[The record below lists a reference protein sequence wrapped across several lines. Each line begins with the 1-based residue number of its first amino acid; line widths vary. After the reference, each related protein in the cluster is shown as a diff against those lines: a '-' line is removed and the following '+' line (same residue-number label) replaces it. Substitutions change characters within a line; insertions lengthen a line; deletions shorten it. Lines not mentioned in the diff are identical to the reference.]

1 MTKKISNYKGKKS
14 GYVALAMAA
23 ILLSAVFTA
32 AIPSSAAQLPP
43 GPPNPPVD
51 VTETSSLRVYGEGDL
66 GPDESYGPKGQMIYD
81 NWSDPFDPTVL
92 QKDSITFNPA
102 IILWDGQESAMSAG
116 SDNIHEKKFLRIWY
130 EPQHVY
136 TKPEYCHPTIEVEST
151 YMLIDRQDWIPTSG
165 RENVTYFKFP
175 IVEIPGQTGVGAF
188 ENNLSEV
195 EPLRANVV
203 RLALVKPNA
212 KVSLYNKTTN
222 GTIRIQK
229 TYTMD
234 PGETVQFLDF
244 KLQYKYIVVKD
255 KTHYVKV
262 KMWYAGNYEDD
273 TEVLTVLGQYDDG
286 SPDAANADT
295 FFKRHMERYPTSSHS
310 YADLRTWYACFED
323 EIVSGVGSKVEITVG
338 KEISASDTFYV
349 NGVRYDVPAIE
360 VVNKT
365 DDLGVPGYEFKYITL
380 RTPLPKCPDL
390 APGEF
395 GEVLDDGKISSQW
408 IVCVPPST
416 ALPLNPPFNQLDGYK
431 MVDDINVVL
440 WEPLKHTDQWPV
452 GDPSGN
458 PGTEYFPL
466 AERYLTMQNPPIPWL
481 TYFKAIPIDTDGD
494 MNPPMPNDPQI
505 WLGPY
510 DPANLT
516 VQQLEKWIAYD
527 LDERMVDVY
536 KPLQVV
542 YIDETEEPR
551 YSTDLLE
558 ILNET
563 LYYNKE
569 PYENWT
575 KFDIQTLP
583 DRYTEFVLPELP
595 DVETPYWSKTGD
607 YLVTT
612 SLLAPNSETTDT
624 NFIDP
629 TENLPR
635 VAFAYDV
642 DYEETPY
649 LDRVEWLGNGLDIYV
664 NMWGSSSSIRIY
676 GETDC
681 GPVIGYDTRGRALP
695 YPYWQDPFDP
705 TTLEK
710 DSITFNPIIWEW
722 DGNEYPMSADSIDI
736 DEKIFLRTWYEP
748 EHKYSKNKIWDN
760 DRNYTRPTIELETT
774 YMLIDKQEKRPIS
787 GKANYT
793 FLVFPIAEDEST
805 EDIPG
810 LELLENPNSEAD
822 RPNVVTLALV
832 NGTVNNAYNKTAN
845 GTIRL
850 QKTYKL
856 DMGDKVQF
864 LDHKLTFVGIVVHN
878 DCYYA
883 KVKVDY
889 AGNRVDDTGA
899 TVVLATYD
907 DGSTYDSDPHAIT
920 WFKRHSETYD
930 TVNMRHPDI
939 TWYARLENYD
949 PSYDWAEITVGKEL
963 KFNDTFYVDGVRY
976 DIPAIE
982 VIDTSNDITAD
993 AFKYITLRT
1002 PYPKCIATGTPEV
1015 PDDGII
1021 SSQWIVCVPPYVP
1034 LPLLPPFNMDHTLI
1048 DDIDVVLWEPLKMP
1062 PGATWPCGNPSGN
1075 LGTEYFPL
1083 AERYLTMQYPPAA
1096 WLTYFRAVPIDTDN
1110 DISYPVIPNDPQLW
1124 AGPYYPG
1131 NVTAQVSGCW
1141 EVGVCGKTMPVPT
1154 PGNFTIF
1161 DKDHWIALDVNER
1174 IIAEPYN
1181 PLEVIYVEELIEPR
1195 YSTNLLEILNEPG
1208 EGTMYLKEN
1217 WTKYDIQTLP
1227 DQYTEFVLPKDEAHA
1242 DEPLMNDYLITSSF
1256 LAPNANGDLIGTL
1269 SSLNRFAFVF
1279 DAFDSLEK
1287 TGLYVNE
1294 LVTEPPPPNNS
1305 APILVIDAD
1314 PTSVNALETV
1324 TVDTA
1329 GTYDDPDSYPLK
1341 ITCDWGDGKVDT
1353 AMYDEFDPAAP
1364 VFTHEYTSSDPYTV
1378 TVTAKDIYG
1387 AEDTKTALVAVL
1399 NDGAVL
1405 QFSYGWNAISAPV
1418 QNGTS
1423 MSGLFWGNVPGFYA
1437 VYSWNNSEQG
1447 WQTEDLSQPLDP
1459 AKGYFVWATGDAEV
1473 PITGTAV
1480 PFDLSWISGSEW
1492 NLVGAGSEGYELTST
1507 YAYWYDHP
1515 AGYVP
1520 THDMDPGKGY
1530 FVYV

>member
-1 MTKKISNYKGKKS
+1 MKTDSKNRSKKS
-14 GYVALAMAA
+14 GCVALAMAV
-23 ILLSAVFTA
+23 IMLLAVFTA
-32 AIPSSAAQLPP
+32 AIPSSVADVPP
-43 GPPNPPVD
+43 GPPNPTVD
-51 VTETSSLRVYGEGDL
+51 VTETSSLRVYGEGNL
-66 GPDESYGPKGQMIYD
+66 GPDEGYGSKGQMIYD
-81 NWSDPFDPTVL
+81 DWRDPFDPTVL

-102 IILWDGQESAMSAG
+102 IILWDGTESAMSAN
-116 SDNIHEKKFLRIWY
+116 SNNIHEKKFLRMWY
-130 EPQHVY
+130 EPEHVY
-136 TKPEYCHPTIEVEST
+136 TKTAYCYPTIEVEST
-151 YMLIDRQDWIPTSG
+151 YMLINKENWKPTSG
-165 RENVTYFKFP
+165 RGNVTYFKFP

-203 RLALVKPNA
+203 RLAHVAPNA
-212 KVSLYNKTTN
+212 TVSLYNKTTN

-234 PGETVQFLDF
+234 PDETVQFLDF
-244 KLQYKYIVVKD
+244 KLQYKYIVATD
-255 KTHYVKV
+255 PSTHFVKV
-262 KMWYAGNYEDD
+262 KMWYAGNYVDD
-273 TEVLTVLGQYDDG
+273 TPTTLVLGQYDDG
-286 SPDAANADT
+286 SPAAANADT
-295 FFKRHMERYPTSSHS
+295 WIKRHMERYNTSSHD
-310 YADLRTWYACFED
+310 YADLRTWYARFED
-323 EIVSGVGSKVEITVG
+323 EIVSGGGSKVEITVG
-338 KEISASDTFYV
+338 KEISANDTFYV

-365 DDLGVPGYEFKYITL
+365 DGLGVPGYEFKYITL

-390 APGEF
+390 APGAF

-408 IVCVPPST
+408 IVCVPPYT
-416 ALPLNPPFNQLDGYK
+416 ALPLNPPFNYESGYT

-458 PGTEYFPL
+458 LDTEYFPL
-466 AERYLTMQNPPIPWL
+466 AERFLTRQDPPDAWL
-481 TYFKAIPIDTDGD
+481 RYFKAIPIDTDND

-516 VQQLEKWIAYD
+516 VTQLEKWIAYD
-527 LDERMVDVY
+527 MNERMVAVD
-536 KPLQVV
+536 KPLRVV

-551 YSTDLLE
+551 FSTDLLE

-563 LYYNKE
+563 LYTNKV

-595 DVETPYWSKTGD
+595 DVETPYWSKSGD

-612 SLLAPNSETTDT
+612 SLLAPNSNTTDT

-649 LDRVEWLGNGLDIYV
+649 LDRVEWLGDGLDLYV

-676 GETDC
+676 GENDY
-681 GPVIGYDTRGRALP
+681 GPVIGYDTKGIARP
-695 YPYWQDPFDP
+695 YPHWQDPFDP
-705 TTLEK
+705 TTLQK

-722 DGNEYPMSADSIDI
+722 VGSGEYPYPMSANSYDI

-748 EHKYSKNKIWDN
+748 KHEYSKSAYK
-760 DRNYTRPTIELETT
+760 RPTIEVETT
-774 YMLIDKQEKRPIS
+774 YMLIDKQSKRPTS
-787 GKANYT
+787 GEANYT
-793 FLVFPIAEDEST
+793 FFVFPIAEIVQEPDDEAR
-805 EDIPG
+805 G
-810 LELLENPNSEAD
+810 LELFENPGMVEAEKVD
-822 RPNVVTLALV
+822 RPNVVTLAYV
-832 NGTVNNAYNKTAN
+832 NGTVNDSYNKTTN

-850 QKTYKL
+850 EKTYKL

-864 LDHKLTFVGIVVHN
+864 LDHKLTFVGIVIRN
-878 DCYYA
+878 NSYYA
-883 KVKVDY
+883 KVTVDY
-889 AGNRVDDTGA
+889 AGNKDDDTGA
-899 TVVLATYD
+899 KVVLATYD
-907 DGSTYDSDPHAIT
+907 GGLTYDTDPHATT

-930 TVNMRHPDI
+930 TADKKHPDI

-949 PSYDWAEITVGKEL
+949 PGYDWAEITVGKEL

-982 VIDTSNDITAD
+982 VIDTNNDTTAD

-1002 PYPKCIATGTPEV
+1002 PYPKCIATGVSPV

-1021 SSQWIVCVPPYVP
+1021 SSQWIYCVPPHVP
-1034 LPLLPPFNMDHTLI
+1034 LPLLPPFNMDHKLV

-1075 LGTEYFPL
+1075 LGTEKFPL

-1096 WLTYFRAVPIDTDN
+1096 WLTYFKAVPIDTDN
-1110 DISYPVIPNDPQLW
+1110 DLGMPNDPQLW

-1131 NVTAQVSGCW
+1131 NVTAQVPNGW

-1154 PGNFTIF
+1154 TGNYAIF
-1161 DKDHWIALDVNER
+1161 DKDKWIALDMNER
-1174 IIAEPYN
+1174 IIAELYD
-1181 PLEVIYVEELIEPR
+1181 PLEVIYVEEFIEPR
-1195 YSTNLLEILNEPG
+1195 YSTNLLEILDEPG
-1208 EGTMYLKEN
+1208 EGTANLTEN

-1227 DQYTEFVLPKDEAHA
+1227 DQYTEFVLPKDEAH
-1242 DEPLMNDYLITSSF
+1242 EGELLMNDYLITTSF
-1256 LAPNANGDLIGTL
+1256 LAPNAKGDLIGTL

-1294 LVTEPPPPNNS
+1294 LVINPPPPNNS
-1305 APILVIDAD
+1305 APVLVIDVD

-1329 GTYDDPDSYPLK
+1329 STYDDSDSYPLT
-1341 ITCDWGDGKVDT
+1341 ITCDWGDGKENT
-1353 AMYDEFDPAAP
+1353 AMYGRFDPAAP
-1364 VFTHEYTSSDPYTV
+1364 EFTHEYTRSDTYTV
-1378 TVTAKDIYG
+1378 MVTAKDIYG
-1387 AEDTKTALVAVL
+1387 AEDTKTAPVTVL

-1418 QNGTS
+1418 QDSTS
-1423 MSGLFWGNVPGFYA
+1423 MSALFVTTIPGFYA
-1437 VYSWNNSEQG
+1437 VYSWDNLAQA
-1447 WQTEDLSQPLDP
+1447 WVTESLAQPLDP
-1459 AKGYFVWATGDAEV
+1459 TKGYLIWATGDAEV
-1473 PITGTAV
+1473 AITGTAV

-1492 NLVGAGSEGYELTST
+1492 NLVGAGSEGYALTST

-1515 AGYVP
+1515 AGYIP

-1530 FVYV
+1530 FIWV